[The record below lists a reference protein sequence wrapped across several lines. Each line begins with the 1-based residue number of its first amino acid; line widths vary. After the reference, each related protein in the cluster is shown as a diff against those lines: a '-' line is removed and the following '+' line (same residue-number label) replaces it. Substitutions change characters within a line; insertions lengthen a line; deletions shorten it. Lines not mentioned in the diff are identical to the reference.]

1 MKIEQKYGKGFFLIA
16 NPVLPDPNFSRTVV
30 LLCDH
35 NDQGSFGL
43 VINRSADLQVSEVFS
58 NNTLLRTYQDKI
70 FIGGPVAQSQVF
82 YLCRSNKPLPEME
95 EIGDN
100 LYLGMNW
107 DALEEVLQTLE
118 SPRENIRFY
127 LGYSGW
133 GAGQLANEMSQRS
146 WLTCTAKNFFV
157 FGESEDS
164 IWANVVKSLGKDF
177 EYLLHAP
184 LNPQWN

>member
-1 MKIEQKYGKGFFLIA
+1 
-16 NPVLPDPNFSRTVV
+16 
-30 LLCDH
+30 
-35 NDQGSFGL
+35 
-43 VINRSADLQVSEVFS
+43 
-58 NNTLLRTYQDKI
+58 
-70 FIGGPVAQSQVF
+70 
-82 YLCRSNKPLPEME
+82 ME